1 MNVVVPHL
9 DPLVRLD
16 AVVAEVLL
24 ALGAPRVSDAV
35 VVAGGAVV
43 LALVAVV
50 DVVAGEERVLDNLA
64 LRGGNLKGR

>member
-1 MNVVVPHL
+1 MVPRHL

-24 ALGAPRVSDAV
+24 ALGAPRVSGV
-35 VVAGGAVV
+35 LVVAGAVV

-50 DVVAGEERVLDNLA
+50 GVVAGVR
-64 LRGGNLKGR
+64 K